1 MKAKYILVSLL
12 LVALVMGGTGYGVA
26 AGSVTKITGG
36 GSFVN
41 DLFGQNYGDKISFK
55 LNTTFSGQGA
65 AGQFQL
71 INHDAKTKLQ
81 GSFSEYN
88 KLGTWVDLYGTCSI
102 DGEGPHDLRLR
113 LVDRGSAVYDILYV
127 YIDGSMTYHG
137 GRDSNG
143 NITVKVK

>member
-1 MKAKYILVSLL
+1 MKKKYILVSLL
-12 LVALVMGGTGYGVA
+12 LVALVMGGTGYSVS
-26 AGSVTKITGG
+26 AGSMPKITGG

-41 DLFGQNYGDKISFK
+41 DLFGPYQGDKISFK
-55 LNTTFSGQGA
+55 LNTMFSGQGA

-88 KLGTWVDLYGTCSI
+88 LGTWIDLYGTCSI
-102 DGEGPHDLRLR
+102 DGEGPHTLKLR
-113 LVDRGSAVYDILYV
+113 LVDRGSSVYDIIYV

-143 NITVKVK
+143 NITVKEK

>member
-12 LVALVMGGTGYGVA
+12 LVALVMGGTGYGVS
-26 AGSVTKITGG
+26 AGSMTKITGG

-41 DLFGQNYGDKISFK
+41 DLFGPYQGDKISFK
-55 LNTTFSGQGA
+55 LNTMFSGQGA

-81 GSFSEYN
+81 GSLSDYEKN
-88 KLGTWVDLYGTCSI
+88 GLYITLEGTCSI

-113 LVDRGSAVYDILYV
+113 LVDRGSSIYDILYV

-143 NITVKVK
+143 NITVHEK